1 MRILLTIALLFP
13 TLLFA
18 KIETITISNIEFAYR
33 LPQKVSS
40 DTRVMVLF
48 GGRNWKGEKAIT
60 SFNFN
65 ELADKYSLILISPS
79 FKDNEYWQP
88 EKWSGKVLRSAIK
101 SIEKKFNLKP
111 QKLLFYGYSAGGQC
125 SNLFYNY
132 IPKQVEAWGLHACGV
147 YPQKAIKNGVS
158 AFITCGLGD
167 VDRVRISK
175 TFIYKYRE
183 NNGRVIWKTYNNGHE
198 LNKEALQFARQFFAD
213 VLEKRKPQFVGE
225 DETDRILPITKASEV
240 DVEFRNY
247 LTSFELKKLW
257 EK

>member
-1 MRILLTIALLFP
+1 M
-13 TLLFA
+13 
-18 KIETITISNIEFAYR
+18 
-33 LPQKVSS
+33 
-40 DTRVMVLF
+40 
-48 GGRNWKGEKAIT
+48 
-60 SFNFN
+60 
-65 ELADKYSLILISPS
+65 
-79 FKDNEYWQP
+79 
-88 EKWSGKVLRSAIK
+88 
-101 SIEKKFNLKP
+101 
-111 QKLLFYGYSAGGQC
+111 
-125 SNLFYNY
+125 
-132 IPKQVEAWGLHACGV
+132 
-147 YPQKAIKNGVS
+147 YPQKAIKNGVF

-167 VDRVRISK
+167 VNRVRISK

-198 LNKEALQFARQFFAD
+198 LNKEALQFARQFFND